1 MKKMFLGEDKKKNT
15 FIVLIK
21 STCYC
26 CGCFILYFIRV
37 SFYPTTSAD
46 SCTPGHSF
54 IAHRPPPPT
63 PHGDLVDPSP
73 LPFDL
78 DTYRGEVTQS

>member
-1 MKKMFLGEDKKKNT
+1 MFLGEDKKKNT

-37 SFYPTTSAD
+37 SFYPTTSVKVRTAALLD
-46 SCTPGHSF
+46 TALLPTV
-54 IAHRPPPPT
+54 PPAP